1 MKTEVLNMDK
11 GGFMTNNS
19 GRVFRVM
26 EYLDSYAST
35 EQAEHAK
42 AVYTRIKESGYP
54 ESYAIV
60 ALLHDSLEDG
70 YATKRELVDWL
81 GVSETELVALDFL
94 TRRADQDYVE
104 YIHALKRNDIARAV
118 KYADLYVNIKRCVD
132 DLDSCYSL
140 AGRYIGAWSIL
151 KHYEHKLNKSK

>member
-1 MKTEVLNMDK
+1 MDK
-11 GGFMTNNS
+11 GEFITDPS

-26 EYLDSYAST
+26 EYVDSYAST

-54 ESYAIV
+54 ESYAVV

-70 YATKRELVDWL
+70 YATKRELADWL
-81 GVSETELVALDFL
+81 NVSETELVALGFL

-104 YIHALKRNDIARAV
+104 YIHALKRNDMARAV
-118 KYADLYVNIKRCVD
+118 KYADLYVNIKRCID
-132 DLDSCYSL
+132 DLDSRYSL
-140 AGRYIGAWSIL
+140 VGRYIGAWSIL
-151 KHYEHKLNKSK
+151 KHYEHKLNKFK

>member
-1 MKTEVLNMDK
+1 
-11 GGFMTNNS
+11 MTNHS
-19 GRVFRVM
+19 GRVFRVL
-26 EYLDSYAST
+26 EYLDSYASP

-42 AVYTRIKESGYP
+42 AVYTRIKESDYP

-70 YATKRELVDWL
+70 YATKRELIAWL
-81 GVSETELVALDFL
+81 GVSESELVALDFL

-118 KYADLYVNIKRCVD
+118 KYADLYVNIKRCID
-132 DLDSCYSL
+132 DLDSRYSL